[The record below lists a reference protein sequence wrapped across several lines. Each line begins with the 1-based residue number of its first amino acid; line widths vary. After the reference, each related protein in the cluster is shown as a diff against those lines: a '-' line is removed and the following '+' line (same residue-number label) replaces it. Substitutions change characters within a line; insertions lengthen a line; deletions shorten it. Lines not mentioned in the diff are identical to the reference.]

1 MRLYFKK
8 APALLAGKF
17 NQIEE
22 IYISAIVYA
31 ELFSGVTLS
40 PEHLQTARQIQ
51 LQEFIALT
59 TFHSWDE
66 KAAVIYAKIR
76 ANLKAK
82 GTTIGNMDILIAA
95 HALSLNATLVT
106 NNLREFERVP
116 ELKLE
121 NWVIE

>member
-1 MRLYFKK
+1 LRLYFKK

-31 ELFSGVTLS
+31 ELS
-40 PEHLQTARQIQ
+40 ARQIQ

-106 NNLREFERVP
+106 NNLREFEKVP